1 MSAAAARRKKQ
12 IQKRAGAGAAAA
24 ATGDDPIQLRLDAL
38 LHDPTLKDESVAYE
52 ALQLAQSSV
61 RRNIKL
67 GNFTNATEIAY
78 SSSLSLLTLSG
89 RASVSSQLL
98 AVLVQVLNETQT
110 PCNDMW
116 VSRFAALDAAHRN
129 AIDADTTMSPQERGR
144 LKRLHLQFLK
154 KCLKWSNDFGT
165 VRYGHTGMHL
175 LLGEHC
181 WEMSCDETVVGTAA
195 ERAAR
200 AENNNTEN
208 EDDDGEEEDDEDY
221 LEIAL
226 RNEAVSHYALAEKI
240 DVILTKL
247 KSLPAPTS
255 EELAMGHTCL
265 PSQRDAL
272 LTRSILVLLAIENLR
287 DAKALALSY
296 LRQIENPSVRSDEE
310 LKASYLDKMDGK
322 GPSHIMFVC
331 MLLRICEKD
340 VKTAP
345 LFTWLVR
352 NFGAELG
359 TMHDPEVIKTY
370 TTKIGRVYFDIQPP
384 PSMMNMMETMMSM
397 MGGGGMGGM
406 GGPGGMNPAAMMQ
419 AMQAMQG
426 GGM

>member
-296 LRQIENPSVRSDEE
+296 LRQIENPSGRSDEE
-310 LKASYLDKMDGK
+310 LKASYLDKTDGK
-322 GPSHIMFVC
+322 APSHIMFVC

-384 PSMMNMMETMMSM
+384 PSMMNMMENMMSM